1 MKKIGIVLLA
11 FVVAL
16 ALLGC
21 PSQPPPATPAP
32 AAAVAPTSY
41 SVDVNSLPLKRNAK
55 AFAKNLDDLLIT
67 FPQFPIDVTQFSRV
81 TINAKYFDA
90 AGKEIAQGDNQVQVT
105 LIYDPKGDIRGPES
119 QAGTNTPL
127 KQFNVG
133 GAAGAVSGAAGARV
147 KLTQQPGAI
156 LFQNMNTNVKFIEV
170 TEISFH
176 N

>member
-21 PSQPPPATPAP
+21 PSQPPPAPAP
-32 AAAVAPTSY
+32 VAAAAPTSY
-41 SVDVNSLPLKRNAK
+41 SVDVNSLPLKKNAK
-55 AFAKNLDDLLIT
+55 AFTKAYDDLLIA

-90 AGKEIAQGDNQVQVT
+90 AGKEIPQGDNQATVT
-105 LIYDPKGDIRGPES
+105 LIYDPKGDIRGPDS
-119 QAGTNTPL
+119 GPGKNTPL
-127 KQFNVG
+127 KEFNVG
-133 GAAGAVSGAAGARV
+133 GASGTVSGEKGARV

-156 LFQNMNTNVKFIEV
+156 LFQNSNASVKFIEV